1 MIRPGSVAG
10 GKADADAISDL
21 LGKHVPQLEWQLVRL
36 GSQFGHRGASV
47 WPGDFV
53 TDPWTQVAGSLDA
66 ARQRLPQVFTD
77 IENSVRAA
85 AAAEDLEARLD
96 AVMACKS
103 FLQEAARLRSGVA
116 SAPRRHMAALFRSVL
131 TNTYAEE
138 LTEAQLAA
146 LRESAAALVSRDI
159 TEADVRAASAR
170 LRGAGLEVIP
180 SVSEQK
186 RIEVLKS
193 LGINIDD

>member
-1 MIRPGSVAG
+1 MKPDDDRLALSEDEELAAAVEVVNRLIADRGLVLAVRPVSRCATGRGGATTQADTEEVA
-10 GKADADAISDL
+10 DYTLQL
-21 LGKHVPQLEWQLVRL
+21 LRN
-36 GSQFGHRGASV
+36 
-47 WPGDFV
+47 
-53 TDPWTQVAGSLDA
+53 
-66 ARQRLPQVFTD
+66 
-77 IENSVRAA
+77 IRAA
-85 AAAEDLEARLD
+85 VAMAAQADDAEARLD

-103 FLQEAARLRSGVA
+103 FLQEAARLGSGVA
-116 SAPRRHMAALFRSVL
+116 PPPRRHMAALLRSVL

-146 LRESAAALVSRDI
+146 LRESADVLVSRDI

-180 SVSEQK
+180 SVSEEK
-186 RIEVLKS
+186 RVEVLKS